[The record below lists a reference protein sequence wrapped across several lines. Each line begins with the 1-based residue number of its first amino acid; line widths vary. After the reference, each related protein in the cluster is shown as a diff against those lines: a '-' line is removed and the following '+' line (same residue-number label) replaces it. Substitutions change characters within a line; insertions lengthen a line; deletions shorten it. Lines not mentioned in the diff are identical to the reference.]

1 MSLVTIII
9 VLVLVGF
16 FLWLIE
22 KYIPMD
28 ATIKRILEIVIIIVV
43 VIWLLG
49 VFGILG
55 SINAI
60 RV

>member
-43 VIWLLG
+43 VLWLLG
-49 VFGILG
+49 VFGMLG

-60 RV
+60 RI